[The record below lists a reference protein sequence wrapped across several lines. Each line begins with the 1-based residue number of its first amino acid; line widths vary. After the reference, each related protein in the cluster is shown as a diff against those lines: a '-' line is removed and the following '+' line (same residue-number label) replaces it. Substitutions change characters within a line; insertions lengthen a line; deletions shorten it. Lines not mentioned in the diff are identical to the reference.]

1 MKVAYYRDKKLDAL
15 PKKTMPTFAL
25 AAVIFGIAGLSALWL
40 LVLDGLS
47 ALWSLLSAELVLFIA
62 AGGGDSKYS

>member
-25 AAVIFGIAGLSALWL
+25 AAVIFGIAGLSALVARTRRAVSSVVSPKRRTISS
-40 LVLDGLS
+40 LVTSNCFG
-47 ALWSLLSAELVLFIA
+47 AP
-62 AGGGDSKYS
+62 